1 MNDSLAATA
10 PMNLQV
16 PPEMVDEISSALAE
30 AGATDVDISQPQAGF
45 DPITITV
52 IAVLAVSAI
61 GDVVMRIR
69 AKRQCRQI
77 IDARNGEVKTKLEC
91 AIKDG
96 RIIVIAGDGDKVE
109 IADVP
114 DGVDLGK
121 VIEAAK
127 TGGAAKVKEAAGL

>member
-1 MNDSLAATA
+1 MNEALADKT

-16 PPEMVDEISSALAE
+16 PPEMADEISDALAE
-30 AGATDVDISQPQAGF
+30 AGATDVDITRPRAGI

-61 GDVVMRIR
+61 GDLIMRIR

-77 IDARNGEVKTKLEC
+77 IDARNGEVKTKMDC
-91 AIKDG
+91 DIKDG
-96 RIIVIAGDGDKVE
+96 RIIIVASDGDKVE

-121 VIEAAK
+121 IIETAK
-127 TGGAAKVKEAAGL
+127 TGGADKVKEVVGQ

>member
-1 MNDSLAATA
+1 MSDALSEMA

-16 PPEMVDEISSALAE
+16 PPEMVDEISGALAE
-30 AGATDVDISQPQAGF
+30 AGATDVDISQPKAGF

-52 IAVLAVSAI
+52 VAVLAVSAI
-61 GDVVMRIR
+61 GDLIMRIR
-69 AKRQCRQI
+69 AKRKCRQI

-96 RIIVIAGDGDKVE
+96 RIIVITSQGDKVE
-109 IADVP
+109 IVDVP

-121 VIEAAK
+121 IIEAAK
-127 TGGAAKVKEAAGL
+127 TGGAEMVKAAAGL